1 MFLHEEYKICEDI
14 LKEMDKNDFKFNIII
29 NSQTFVEEKF
39 IIFNNNKF
47 NEFIIKLCDDKKF
60 DAEIIIFIANY
71 IFSITENLNRL
82 CKSDGK
88 EIFYYF
94 KNGTIIR
101 TTEKLKNFPENI
113 NDIDE
118 EIEFYLKMK
127 EII

>member
-1 MFLHEEYKICEDI
+1 MFLHEEYKICKDI
-14 LKEMDKNDFKFNIII
+14 LKEIDKNDFNIIKYI
-29 NSQTFVEEKF
+29 NSQIFVEEKF
-39 IIFNNNKF
+39 IKFNNNKF
-47 NEFIIKLCDDKKF
+47 EEFKIKLYDDKKF
-60 DAEIIIFIANY
+60 VDEIVIFIEAY
-71 IFSITENLNRL
+71 VFRITENLNRL
-82 CKSDGK
+82 CKSNGK
-88 EIFYYF
+88 DIFYYF